1 MSKNKSKI
9 IAFVILLIMLL
20 STTIVF
26 ADNEQQIL
34 TNNDQSLAENNV
46 SEENNISNEESYKK
60 SDVYL
65 AGEDV
70 TVDYIV
76 DGNLFICANTVTI
89 NSQIGGDAFIMAKK
103 IVIDSEGYIFSNL
116 FAMAESIEIKG
127 VVYDVYSLSKDLSIS
142 KGYVYRDLK
151 SACETLNVNGIIGR
165 NVYAAFSNIFFNND
179 ENSNGVIYGNLNY
192 SSNSEASIPEN
203 VVNGEVK
210 YHETS
215 PDSEVISAK
224 SIIIDYV
231 ISLIKFI
238 VFVLSIWLLCL
249 WLAPKFLDSTNKY
262 IGKNTLSVFGFGL
275 LALLAI
281 PVLCVILLILQL
293 TSSVSFALL
302 GLYILTLV
310 VSKSLFTIT
319 SNNYICSKLKIDK
332 TVGKFGMLVA
342 SSTIV
347 WILTNLPYIGGLISF
362 ISVTIGLGILIK
374 SIIPIKKNKD
384 IVKNEVV
391 EVSKEN

>member
-1 MSKNKSKI
+1 MSKNKLKI
-9 IAFVILLIMLL
+9 IAFVILLIMLI

-34 TNNDQSLAENNV
+34 TNDQSLVENNV

-165 NVYAAFSNIFFNND
+165 NVYAAFSNIFFNNE
-179 ENSNGVIYGNLNY
+179 ENSKGIIYGNLNY
-192 SSNSEASIPEN
+192 SSNSQASIPEN

-210 YHETS
+210 YHETTT
-215 PDSEVISAK
+215 ETEAISAK
-224 SIIIDYV
+224 SIIIDYI

-238 VFVLSIWLLCL
+238 VFVIIIWLLCL

-262 IGKNTLSVFGFGL
+262 VGKNTLSVFGFGL
-275 LALLAI
+275 LALFAI

-293 TSSVSFALL
+293 STKAALKARN
-302 GLYILTLV
+302 
-310 VSKSLFTIT
+310 SASLL
-319 SNNYICSKLKIDK
+319 N
-332 TVGKFGMLVA
+332 VGRVPG
-342 SSTIV
+342 
-347 WILTNLPYIGGLISF
+347 
-362 ISVTIGLGILIK
+362 
-374 SIIPIKKNKD
+374 
-384 IVKNEVV
+384 
-391 EVSKEN
+391 